1 MSDPSRVHAG
11 LRVARLVAAALFVL
25 ALSACAVGIAGA
37 QSSADAA
44 LEARVTA
51 AIEGASDL
59 PNGALT
65 VDARGGV
72 VRISGS
78 VACEGCGGMLTP
90 GGVQTVQQSLGA
102 VVRAVPGVERV
113 EFDLEYVP

>member
-1 MSDPSRVHAG
+1 MSETLSAQFAFPLFRLG
-11 LRVARLVAAALFVL
+11 LAALVVL
-25 ALSACAVGIAGA
+25 VLSACTLGIAGA

-51 AIEGASDL
+51 AIENASDL
-59 PNGALT
+59 PDGTLA
-65 VDARGGV
+65 VDASDGV

-78 VACEGCGGMLTP
+78 VACEDCGGMLTP
-90 GGVQTVQQSLGA
+90 GGVQTIQQSLGA

-113 EFDLEYVP
+113 EFELAYEP

>member
-1 MSDPSRVHAG
+1 MSEAPRVQMGA
-11 LRVARLVAAALFVL
+11 RIARLGLAAVVVL
-25 ALSACAVGIAGA
+25 ALSGCASGIAGA
-37 QSSADAA
+37 QTSADAA

-51 AIEGASDL
+51 AIENASDL
-59 PNGALT
+59 PKGALT
-65 VDARGGV
+65 VNASDGIV
-72 VRISGS
+72 TISGS

-113 EFDLEYVP
+113 EFDLAYRP

>member
-1 MSDPSRVHAG
+1 MSEASC
-11 LRVARLVAAALFVL
+11 ARLGFATLVVF
-25 ALSACAVGIAGA
+25 ALSACASGIAGA

-51 AIEGASDL
+51 AIESASDL
-59 PNGALT
+59 PNGTLT
-65 VDARGGV
+65 VDASDGIV
-72 VRISGS
+72 TISGS
-78 VACEGCGGMLTP
+78 VACDDCGGMLTP

-113 EFDLEYVP
+113 EFDLEYRQ